1 MDIDSKNE
9 EIGST
14 SEEPILEEKN
24 ENTSGDG
31 KRTSATRTIAIVVL
45 LLLAPAYLFYKTMF
59 NSSSTSEAAKKG
71 VDIAAYENAANTNPT
86 FSNLLDLSFVYI
98 NNGMAGKAIEPLNK
112 AIAIDS
118 KSASAYGNLGFAYA
132 LLGRYKEGI
141 AACEKAI
148 QIDST
153 FQLAKNNLNMI
164 KGEQKKELDII
175 EELAKKPENEKGT
188 FYYTGLGLH
197 YLKLEDYDKGI
208 ENFNKVLKI
217 DPKNSAGL
225 IDLGIAY
232 MSKQQYEDAAKYFQ
246 KATEADP
253 NDQLAKNNLAW
264 ALSEKK
270 KVDDLQKK

>member
-1 MDIDSKNE
+1 MDIDSTSE
-9 EIGST
+9 EKGST

-24 ENTSGDG
+24 ENTSDEG
-31 KRTSATRTIAIVVL
+31 KRTSTTRTIVIVVL
-45 LLLAPAYLFYKTMF
+45 LLLAPAYLFYKTMS
-59 NSSSTSEAAKKG
+59 NSSSSTEEAKKG

-86 FSNLLDLSFVYI
+86 FSNLLDLSCVYI
-98 NNGMAGKAIEPLNK
+98 NNGMAGKTIEPLKK
-112 AIAIDS
+112 ALILDP
-118 KSASAYGNLGFAYA
+118 KSTSVLSNFGVAYA
-132 LLGRYKEGI
+132 SLGKYKDGI
-141 AACEKAI
+141 ASCEKAL

-175 EELAKKPENEKGT
+175 EELEKKPESEKGA

-232 MSKQQYEDAAKYFQ
+232 MSKEQYDDAAKYFQ

-270 KVDDLQKK
+270 KVDDLKKK